1 MGASESCP
9 HCGAVPQGAAEQPL
23 AALYQEVARIRE
35 IAEQQHGSEQEI
47 IASLS
52 REVQMLRETVA
63 RLRGTG
69 HRGMTRSPQVRR
81 PARTPAA

>member
-1 MGASESCP
+1 MGAAEPCP
-9 HCGAVPQGAAEQPL
+9 HCGAVGRNAVEQPL

-35 IAEQQHGSEQEI
+35 IAERQHGGEQEI

-63 RLRGTG
+63 RLRGTTY
-69 HRGMTRSPQVRR
+69 RGVGRPQVRTT
-81 PARTPAA
+81 AGSSAA